1 VIIGDIMNYTK
12 YVLVLVIFNCI
23 LVVLGNMQEFKG
35 TVPNSDINTANTT
48 ASEVSKGSSAL
59 SSLTYLVDT
68 LFLIAKVTIL
78 APYYSALFLYQ
89 IGVHPVIA
97 SVWGVFN
104 GVLYAMWIIDLRRNV
119 PFLR

>member
-1 VIIGDIMNYTK
+1 MNYTK
-12 YVLVLVIFNCI
+12 YVLVLVLFNCI
-23 LVVLGNMQEFKG
+23 FVVLGNMQEFQG
-35 TVPNSDINTANTT
+35 TVPNTDIDTANTT
-48 ASEVSKGSSAL
+48 ASSVSSKGSSAI

-68 LFLIAKVTIL
+68 LFLIAKITIL

-97 SVWGVFN
+97 TVWGVFN
-104 GVLYAMWIIDLRRNV
+104 GVLYAMWIIDLRNRV

>member
-1 VIIGDIMNYTK
+1 MNYTK
-12 YVLVLVIFNCI
+12 YVLVLVLFNCI
-23 LVVLGNMQEFKG
+23 LVVLGNIQEFQG
-35 TVPNSDINTANTT
+35 TVPDTDISTANTT
-48 ASEVSKGSSAL
+48 ASEASSEGSSAI

-68 LFLIAKVTIL
+68 LFLIAKITIL

-97 SVWGVFN
+97 TVWGVFN
-104 GVLYAMWIIDLRRNV
+104 GVLYAMWIIDLRRNM